1 MDGSGGYHSEQGNP
15 ITKEHTLYALTNKW
29 ILAEKLRIP
38 KIQFTK
44 QIKFKKEGQNMDTL
58 FLLRM
63 RNRIPMEGF
72 TERKFRAEMERR
84 TLQRLPH

>member
-1 MDGSGGYHSEQGNP
+1 M
-15 ITKEHTLYALTNKW
+15 
-29 ILAEKLRIP
+29 KL
-38 KIQFTK
+38 
-44 QIKFKKEGQNMDTL
+44 KKENQNVDTL